1 MKVRIHETD
10 FDGNPVAYTGEYYV
24 GANATEIVEAM
35 KKNPFQ
41 IDLTVEEYMRKILDK
56 IGKADY
62 VLTDDTDSMA
72 MSLSKLRK
80 TEKAREAWC
89 AAVHGVAK
97 S

>member
-41 IDLTVEEYMRKILDK
+41 IDLTVEE
-56 IGKADY
+56 
-62 VLTDDTDSMA
+62 
-72 MSLSKLRK
+72 
-80 TEKAREAWC
+80 
-89 AAVHGVAK
+89 
-97 S
+97 

>member
-1 MKVRIHETD
+1 MKVRIHEID
-10 FDGNPVAYTGEYYV
+10 IDGTPVAYTGEYYV

-56 IGKADY
+56 IGKAG
-62 VLTDDTDSMA
+62 
-72 MSLSKLRK
+72 LSFRVIAPPLYDCYL
-80 TEKAREAWC
+80 AQ
-89 AAVHGVAK
+89 

>member
-10 FDGNPVAYTGEYYV
+10 FDGNPVAYTGEYYL

-62 VLTDDTDSMA
+62 VFTDDDAPLEFMN
-72 MSLSKLRK
+72 LIGK
-80 TEKAREAWC
+80 
-89 AAVHGVAK
+89 HN
-97 S
+97 

>member
-1 MKVRIHETD
+1 MKIRIHETD
-10 FDGNPVAYTGEYYV
+10 IDGTPVAYTGEYFE

-62 VLTDDTDSMA
+62 VLTEDDVIGIHY
-72 MSLSKLRK
+72 LNII
-80 TEKAREAWC
+80 TEMNI
-89 AAVHGVAK
+89 
-97 S
+97 